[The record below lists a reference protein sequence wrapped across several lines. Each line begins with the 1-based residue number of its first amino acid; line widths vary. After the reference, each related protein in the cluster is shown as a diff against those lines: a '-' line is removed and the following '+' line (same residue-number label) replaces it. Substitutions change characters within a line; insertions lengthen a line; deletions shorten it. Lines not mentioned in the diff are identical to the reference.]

1 MSQALTMSIG
11 WSVRADA
18 LRAGKE
24 AASSAME
31 RLGVTPPKL
40 ALAFSS
46 IHLHQ
51 ESLLEGIH
59 SVIGKTPLLGGS
71 SAGVILP
78 TGPVSHGCVVIL
90 LACSTLS
97 CSVGA
102 GEGVKDRQREC
113 GQQAAFGALRDFPGN
128 QRSCYLMFADG
139 LAPGY
144 SDVVRGICE
153 VLGTSFLVVGGMAG
167 DDMRFSKTYQY
178 CKQRV
183 LHNAVVG
190 ALLGGPICI
199 GIGNAHGFA
208 PISKP
213 HRVTKAAGPI
223 VYELDGQP
231 AATVYEDYLGHE
243 SIAHMQKQGLSRQ
256 GIAYPLGWQADS
268 SSPLLLRNVIG
279 FGEGWESY
287 GIDPIRWLV
296 LPCSTRRGSLHEFS
310 SGQINLFPFSVNFR
324 MEITATSSET
334 VTIQEIF
341 TQDREST
348 HVEHSGEL
356 ILKLGKGPVR
366 FSGQTFEW
374 FGGELKTDQQVWVEF
389 ENITGRPFD
398 PRIETF

>member
-31 RLGVTPPKL
+31 RVGAAPKL

-128 QRSCYLMFADG
+128 QRSCFLMFADG

-279 FGEGWESY
+279 FGEGGSLCCTADVSEGSTLQLMI
-287 GIDPIRWLV
+287 GNRELV
-296 LPCSTRRGSLHEFS
+296 LEAAAKAAK
-310 SGQINLFPFSVNFR
+310 QAMQSVNRLSGILVFDAAVR
-324 MEITATSSET
+324 KRLLGPQQAA
-334 VTIQEIF
+334 QEIAMIQSVIGQSVPLAGCY
-341 TQDREST
+341 TYGEQVPLQT
-348 HVEHSGEL
+348 ASGYETANQTGSIL
-356 ILKLGKGPVR
+356 IIALG
-366 FSGQTFEW
+366 T
-374 FGGELKTDQQVWVEF
+374 
-389 ENITGRPFD
+389 
-398 PRIETF
+398 